1 MSFLRRVSDSL
12 WSYVSP
18 HKSTADPRSAR
29 TPQTVPKF
37 TRVVQTTGQNASMEH
52 ALRHSQSMSPVE
64 RVDSWK
70 VGYSIGPGRKRKQ
83 LATSGSGTGTRK
95 KARVTAEYPFI
106 DDSSEQVSDDD
117 VEMSE
122 AFEGE
127 CYAEEEY
134 DEEEIEGRYVSG
146 DGNENGSDDEDDE
159 IKVKVPSDYEYEVS
173 EQEGDEEYDESNNLR
188 EDGEGGS
195 DDPND
200 DRDETLAITNGLYK
214 ARLKSPLSGSSPAQ
228 KRYFDDTDEDADQDI
243 SNIIPEEEWN
253 NSAQKRRV
261 VDITEEYSNRGIS
274 TKELRAQGWCDDHIT
289 LVQKIAMRGF
299 EPLMPRYFKDEFTYL
314 PNVLFGNDDEAFIKT
329 IKTTQGGRSM
339 GYHVLRPLMILGGAV
354 RIARDN
360 KAVRTPGEEII
371 KRVRDYIWRVDKDSG
386 LDTNH
391 TIPLLAF
398 ETKPI
403 GTAAEVMQAN
413 ILRRM
418 KALHCKYE
426 KAFSA
431 HKSIELSPSS
441 TSTSTT
447 TKLTYPIPQIYG
459 LVASHTVV
467 VLMAY
472 RPDEAAEE
480 NQVRTVAIF
489 DYQDPGYD
497 VWNSLA
503 LAIVVHHCRNLQLR
517 IAEET
522 GLGLKIPG
530 MEQVGE
536 DPDL

>member
-1 MSFLRRVSDSL
+1 M
-12 WSYVSP
+12 
-18 HKSTADPRSAR
+18 
-29 TPQTVPKF
+29 
-37 TRVVQTTGQNASMEH
+37 NAM
-52 ALRHSQSMSPVE
+52 Q
-64 RVDSWK
+64 VDSWQ
-70 VGYSIGPGRKRKQ
+70 VGNSVELGRKRKQ
-83 LATSGSGTGTRK
+83 LPTSVIGPGSRK
-95 KARVTAEYPFI
+95 KARVTI
-106 DDSSEQVSDDD
+106 DDHYMGDVSERDSDDVK
-117 VEMSE
+117 VEMS
-122 AFEGE
+122 ADL
-127 CYAEEEY
+127 EESCDEDGY
-134 DEEEIEGRYVSG
+134 DEKDVE
-146 DGNENGSDDEDDE
+146 DGNVGNVRGNGNESGSNDEDDE
-159 IKVKVPSDYEYEVS
+159 IEVNVASGYDCEDEDQEMEGDYE
-173 EQEGDEEYDESNNLR
+173 R
-188 EDGEGGS
+188 EDGE
-195 DDPND
+195 
-200 DRDETLAITNGLYK
+200 DEPDQTDEDQDVTLAITNGLYN
-214 ARLKSPLSGSSPAQ
+214 ARLKSPRSDSSHAQ
-228 KRYFDDTDEDADQDI
+228 KRYSFGDTDEDGEQDI

-253 NSAQKRRV
+253 NSTPKRRV

-274 TKELRAQGWCDDHIT
+274 TEELRAQGWCDDHIT

-314 PNVLFGNDDEAFIKT
+314 PNVLFGDDERAFIRT

-354 RIARDN
+354 RVARDH

-371 KRVRDYIWRVDKDSG
+371 KRVHDYIWRVDKDSG
-386 LDTNH
+386 LDTKH

-403 GTAAEVMQAN
+403 GTSPDVMQAN

-418 KALHCKYE
+418 EILHRRYG

-431 HKSIELSPSS
+431 HRSIELSPSS

-459 LVASHTVV
+459 LVASHTVA

-472 RPDEAAEE
+472 RPDEAAED
-480 NQVRTVAIF
+480 NRVPTVAFF

-497 VWNSLA
+497 AWNSLA
-503 LAIVVHHCRNLQLR
+503 LAIVVHHCRNSQLR

-522 GLGLKIPG
+522 GLGMKIPG
-530 MEQVGE
+530 MDQQLE